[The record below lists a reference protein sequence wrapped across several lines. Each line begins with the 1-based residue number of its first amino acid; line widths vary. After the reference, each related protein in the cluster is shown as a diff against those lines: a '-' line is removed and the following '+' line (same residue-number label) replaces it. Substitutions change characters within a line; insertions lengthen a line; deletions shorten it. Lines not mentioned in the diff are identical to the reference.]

1 MATEPTVNILGLDSL
16 RYLISRF
23 GINLKLH
30 EGLLESIAQYA
41 IFRIKKRTS
50 EGKDVSGEDFI
61 PYSNKYSLIR
71 SEYGRPTNKV
81 DLFFTGSM
89 MGAITSD
96 ISDEQV
102 VLYFMNTSDSSNT
115 KNPLKAFFLNESRNF
130 FALSEED
137 IKGIE
142 DIVNKF
148 VKNLLR

>member
-1 MATEPTVNILGLDSL
+1 MAIDPTIDILGLDSL
-16 RYLISRF
+16 RYLISKF
-23 GINLKLH
+23 GIKLKLH
-30 EGLLESIAQYA
+30 EGLLENIAQYA

-50 EGKDVSGEDFI
+50 AGEDVDGRDFI
-61 PYSNKYSLIR
+61 PYSDKYSLIR
-71 SEYGRPTNKV
+71 QEYGRPTNKV

-115 KNPLKAFFLNESRNF
+115 RNPLKAFFLNESRHF

-137 IKGIE
+137 IKRIE

-148 VKNLLR
+148 VKNSLR